1 MASSKKPSAKGEITY
16 HVGWKKGTITMKDS
30 IQLVPLSRKDSI
42 LHRFIWRPVVFLPA
56 SFDMFLI
63 CALPLVSFIAI
74 LVLVYLLNH
83 S

>member
-1 MASSKKPSAKGEITY
+1 MTAPKKPAVKGEITY
-16 HVGWKKGTITMKDS
+16 HVGWKKGTISTKDS
-30 IQLVPLSRKDSI
+30 AAHTPLSREEKV
-42 LHRFIWRPVVFLPA
+42 LHDLIWRPAAFLPA

-74 LVLVYLLNH
+74 LSLVYLLNH